1 MEHQDLRVINIGN
14 KNIKKTLGQKNIVL
28 KGNNLDLHK
37 LKIENEQENFTINKI
52 PKILS
57 KEIAEARNSK
67 KITQKDMANRLN
79 IQKDVINN
87 IENGKA
93 NYDPQTKKVINKI
106 QTFLG
111 IKFKNKNNKNN
122 NNSK

>member
-1 MEHQDLRVINIGN
+1 
-14 KNIKKTLGQKNIVL
+14 
-28 KGNNLDLHK
+28 
-37 LKIENEQENFTINKI
+37 
-52 PKILS
+52 
-57 KEIAEARNSK
+57 
-67 KITQKDMANRLN
+67 MANRLN

-93 NYDPQTKKVINKI
+93 NYDPQTKQVINKI

-111 IKFKNKNNKNN
+111 IKFKNKNIINNKNN